1 MAEVLGIFAKMPAR
15 LSNVLAA
22 RKNAKTL
29 GSVNANDVRE
39 SVYAITALT
48 ITSVDW
54 ISTTIMLQKPMIST

>member
-1 MAEVLGIFAKMPAR
+1 MAGVLGIFAKMPAH
-15 LSNVLAA
+15 LSNVLVE

-54 ISTTIMLQKPMIST
+54 INTTIMLQKPTIST